1 MLFHTRTML
10 ARQPRTRLDGM
21 SRTGGGYVRGMRVP
35 AILIASLVL
44 TLIATAPAAAA
55 KSSCARKGSKT
66 VARTPEM
73 RVYTVR
79 SVDRVAEEEVVRLY
93 GCWSADGSKR
103 WLAENVE
110 SDYDGSGSGFGDV
123 RAAGRYVAWLAW
135 DFDGSC
141 KADCP
146 PGYDQS
152 NEAMVVYDLRRGRV
166 LRRSDL
172 PDHTTYR
179 SGSLALTQRGGIAWL
194 TSAETLGSAPDLAA
208 LDRDGRRVLDSG
220 NIEPASV
227 RAEISIV
234 SWVRD
239 GVEHFARLR

>member
-1 MLFHTRTML
+1 
-10 ARQPRTRLDGM
+10 M
-21 SRTGGGYVRGMRVP
+21 SRTGGGYVRGMRAPLIV
-35 AILIASLVL
+35 IASLAL
-44 TLIATAPAAAA
+44 ALIATAPAAAA
-55 KSSCARKGSKT
+55 KPSCARKGSKT
-66 VARTPEM
+66 VARAPGM
-73 RVYTVR
+73 RVFTVR
-79 SVDRVAEEEVVRLY
+79 SVDRFAEEEVVRLY
-93 GCWSADGSKR
+93 GCWSVDGRKR

-110 SDYDGSGSGFGDV
+110 SDYDGSGTGFGDV

-152 NEAMVVYDLRRGRV
+152 DEALVVYDLQRGRV
-166 LRRSDL
+166 LRRSEL

-179 SGSLALTQRGGIAWL
+179 GGSLALTQHGGIAWL
-194 TSAETLGSAPDLAA
+194 TSGETLGSVPDLAV

-220 NIEPASV
+220 NIAPASI